1 MLPKI
6 WRWGSQTDCPRKT
19 TFKKPR
25 LIWVKILSL
34 SIYLKVS
41 QRKLDPWFVIQIL
54 FLWRS
59 AFISIHLLFS
69 LAWNFYVIPGLAL
82 LVAIWI
88 YWRSYRKRYLGL
100 LVLYLLLH
108 LNLLLVAKMWSINYL
123 CKKLYLRYLAEF
135 WICSCI
141 LLSTNFLYTFR
152 EGSFT
157 RKNMEELRNE
167 FLQIFGETS
176 LNRLSLLPNKVFI

>member
-1 MLPKI
+1 M
-6 WRWGSQTDCPRKT
+6 
-19 TFKKPR
+19 
-25 LIWVKILSL
+25 
-34 SIYLKVS
+34 S

-69 LAWNFYVIPGLAL
+69 LAWNFYVIPGLPL

-108 LNLLLVAKMWSINYL
+108 LNPLLVAKMWSINYL
-123 CKKLYLRYLAEF
+123 CKMLHLRYLAEF
-135 WICSCI
+135 WIRSCI

-157 RKNMEELRNE
+157 RKKMEELRNE
-167 FLQIFGETS
+167 FLQMFGETS
-176 LNRLSLLPNKVFI
+176 LNRLSLLPKKVFI